1 MKNICACDNGHYN
14 VQQGM
19 SWSQCKQQNEKC
31 LQIKDLNAKWDI
43 WETWIYKV
51 RLYMKWTMTLENE
64 WTISIMNNVFHDE
77 VFTLF
82 FCMET
87 GNFLGNT

>member
-43 WETWIYKV
+43 WETWIYQV
-51 RLYMKWTMTLENE
+51 RLYMKWTMTLDFWKNMCSLSECFKG
-64 WTISIMNNVFHDE
+64 VR
-77 VFTLF
+77 
-82 FCMET
+82 
-87 GNFLGNT
+87 G